1 MTIFCAT
8 SLFVHFLSNR
18 SEDIQKQDYS
28 YLRHYVLHLTAGLV
42 GAIVIAK
49 AVQHL
54 LILELVL
61 V

>member
-1 MTIFCAT
+1 MA
-8 SLFVHFLSNR
+8 L
-18 SEDIQKQDYS
+18 KQIRQTGA

-42 GAIVIAK
+42 GAVIVAES
-49 AVQHL
+49 VQHL